1 MRSFFPRYGVA
12 LAFSSLT
19 VVGCFVAE
27 APLYLILLISGS
39 YGIWM
44 FTAYRRTV
52 KLVTEPRLI
61 SEEERVMEQRHFSD
75 VEKYYFRLLVSMNES
90 TRMLAAHIT
99 NTLVMLERMDD
110 RVDQAGDFAKNTELL
125 AVNAMISAVRCG
137 EVGRG
142 FVSVSKDLVGIS
154 ERAKHDLLRLSNL
167 IQGLTSSLSNVD
179 FLPENAALSWI
190 EAELD
195 DISGYSLT
203 SVRCSAFHAS
213 VAACLRILDE
223 IHQTYESTSQLD
235 VRWLQLGETIRR
247 VISGLRDTLQSLLHI
262 AENLTADVQLLSLSE
277 HLDRQQLVEIHE
289 GFLQFV
295 DQHDKMNE
303 IIS

>member
-1 MRSFFPRYGVA
+1 VA
-12 LAFSSLT
+12 LFFSNLT
-19 VVGCFVAE
+19 VAGCIVAGV
-27 APLYLILLISGS
+27 PWYLILLIAGS
-39 YGIWM
+39 YGVWM
-44 FTAYRRTV
+44 ITAYRRYHRAV
-52 KLVTEPRLI
+52 RWVAEARLI
-61 SEEERVMEQRHFSD
+61 SEEESVMERRHFSD
-75 VEKYYFRLLVSMNES
+75 VEKYYFRLLISMNES

-99 NTLVMLERMDD
+99 NTLVILGRMDD

-125 AVNAMISAVRCG
+125 AVNAMMSAVRCG

-154 ERAKHDLLRLSNL
+154 KRAEHDLLRLSNL
-167 IQGLTSSLSNVD
+167 IQGLTSNLSTVG

-190 EAELD
+190 ELELEGN
-195 DISGYSLT
+195 SEYPLT
-203 SVRCSAFHAS
+203 SVRCGAFHAS

-223 IHQTYESTSQLD
+223 LHQAYESTSQLD
-235 VRWLQLGETIRR
+235 VRWLQLGEAIRR
-247 VISGLRDTLQSLLHI
+247 VVTGLRDTLQSLLHI
-262 AENLTADVQLLSLSE
+262 VENLTADVQLLSLTE

-295 DQHDKMNE
+295 EHHDKMNE

>member
-1 MRSFFPRYGVA
+1 MA
-12 LAFSSLT
+12 LIFSSIT
-19 VVGCFVAE
+19 IAGCVA
-27 APLYLILLISGS
+27 AGVPLYLILLIAGS
-39 YGIWM
+39 YGVWLI
-44 FTAYRRTV
+44 TAYRRYRRAV
-52 KLVTEPRLI
+52 RRMAEPHLA
-61 SEEERVMEQRHFSD
+61 SEEESVMEQRHFSD
-75 VEKYYFRLLVSMNES
+75 VEKYYFRLLVSLNES
-90 TRMLAAHIT
+90 TRMLTAHIT
-99 NTLVMLERMDD
+99 NTLTMLGRMDD

-125 AVNAMISAVRCG
+125 AVNAMMSAVRCG

-154 ERAKHDLLRLSNL
+154 ERAEHDLLRLSNL

-195 DISGYSLT
+195 DISEYSLT
-203 SVRCSAFHAS
+203 SVRCGALHAS
-213 VAACLRILDE
+213 VEACLKILDDL
-223 IHQTYESTSQLD
+223 HLTYESTSQLD
-235 VRWLQLGETIRR
+235 VRWLQLGEAIRR

-262 AENLTADVQLLSLSE
+262 AGNLTADVQLLSLAE

-295 DQHDKMNE
+295 EQHDKMNE
-303 IIS
+303 IIP